1 MRFFLR
7 MNAENMN
14 ILDKFLAGEIEE
26 IVFEKIVGFFFL
38 EIKGF

>member
-1 MRFFLR
+1 

-26 IVFEKIVGFFFL
+26 VVFEKIVGFFFFL
-38 EIKGF
+38 NKGILIN

>member
-1 MRFFLR
+1 

-26 IVFEKIVGFFFL
+26 VVFEKIVGFFFL
-38 EIKGF
+38 NKGILIN